1 MSERTD
7 KGTTTD
13 AVDFVTIKQKET
25 ISMQL
30 QKSICK
36 IKGKLIGTGFFCY
49 INYENKNIPCLMTN
63 YHILDDKYIKDNNK
77 IEIIINDNKINIII
91 NIEDIIYK
99 SKKDEYDLIIIKL
112 KEEYM
117 KNINY
122 LELDD
127 NLFNKDSLKE
137 YESIYILH
145 YLNGQNA
152 SVSYG
157 KDIIYDSNYKYDI
170 QYKCNIDS
178 SGGPILNLLSNK
190 IIGIHKGCIQKND
203 GIKYNI
209 GTLLKYPLK
218 EINNNNLY
226 NNYNI
231 ELKNPIHIL
240 KYHTNWL
247 RCLTVMNDGRLVSG
261 SDDGSIIIYNKETY
275 KPDIIIKEHSGTV
288 KCVIQLSSG
297 ILASCSYDKSIKL
310 FNIKENKYEVLQTL
324 NDHTHWVN
332 KIIELKNKT
341 LVSCSW
347 DCSIIFYIKDN
358 IKYKKDYQIS
368 TNGSC
373 FKIIQTKDNEICYYE
388 YKDGNETICF
398 YDLLERK
405 VKSSISNISNCNM
418 IMMTK
423 DLLLITGENEISII
437 NVNNYKLR
445 IINVPEA
452 GFIYGVCILNQNMLL
467 TGDESKIIRQWRIE
481 GDNLILISKKEKAHD
496 DSIYGLLNL
505 GNGHIASCSDDET
518 IKIW

>member
-7 KGTTTD
+7 EGTTTD
-13 AVDFVTIKQKET
+13 AVDFVTIKQREI

-36 IKGKLIGTGFFCY
+36 IKGKLTGTGFFCY

-112 KEEYM
+112 KEGEEYM

-127 NLFNKDSLKE
+127 NLLNKSSLKE

-190 IIGIHKGCIQKND
+190 IIGIHKGYIQKND

-240 KYHTNWL
+240 NDHTKGVS
-247 RCLTVMNDGRLVSG
+247 CLTVMNDGRLVSG
-261 SDDGSIIIYNKETY
+261 SRDDSIIIYNKETY
-275 KPDIIIKEHSGTV
+275 KPELIIKEHSGTV
-288 KCVIQLSSG
+288 NYITQISSE
-297 ILASCSYDKSIKL
+297 ILASC
-310 FNIKENKYEVLQTL
+310 
-324 NDHTHWVN
+324 
-332 KIIELKNKT
+332 
-341 LVSCSW
+341 
-347 DCSIIFYIKDN
+347 
-358 IKYKKDYQIS
+358 
-368 TNGSC
+368 
-373 FKIIQTKDNEICYYE
+373 
-388 YKDGNETICF
+388 
-398 YDLLERK
+398 
-405 VKSSISNISNCNM
+405 
-418 IMMTK
+418 
-423 DLLLITGENEISII
+423 
-437 NVNNYKLR
+437 
-445 IINVPEA
+445 
-452 GFIYGVCILNQNMLL
+452 
-467 TGDESKIIRQWRIE
+467 
-481 GDNLILISKKEKAHD
+481 
-496 DSIYGLLNL
+496 
-505 GNGHIASCSDDET
+505 
-518 IKIW
+518 

>member
-1 MSERTD
+1 MSERTVE
-7 KGTTTD
+7 GTATD
-13 AVDFVTIKQKET
+13 AVDFVTIKQRET

-99 SKKDEYDLIIIKL
+99 SKKNEYDLIIIKL

-122 LELDD
+122 FELDD
-127 NLFNKDSLKE
+127 NLFNKSSLKG

-157 KDIIYDSNYKYDI
+157 KDIIYDPNYKYDI
-170 QYKCNIDS
+170 QYKCNTLLGS

-209 GTLLKYPLK
+209 GTFLKYPLK

-226 NNYNI
+226 NNYDI

-240 KYHTNWL
+240 NDYTDWVRWL
-247 RCLTVMNDGRLVSG
+247 TIMNDGRLLSFS
-261 SDDGSIIIYNKETY
+261 SDGYIIIY
-275 KPDIIIKEHSGTV
+275 
-288 KCVIQLSSG
+288 
-297 ILASCSYDKSIKL
+297 
-310 FNIKENKYEVLQTL
+310 
-324 NDHTHWVN
+324 
-332 KIIELKNKT
+332 
-341 LVSCSW
+341 
-347 DCSIIFYIKDN
+347 
-358 IKYKKDYQIS
+358 KK
-368 TNGSC
+368 
-373 FKIIQTKDNEICYYE
+373 
-388 YKDGNETICF
+388 
-398 YDLLERK
+398 
-405 VKSSISNISNCNM
+405 
-418 IMMTK
+418 
-423 DLLLITGENEISII
+423 
-437 NVNNYKLR
+437 
-445 IINVPEA
+445 
-452 GFIYGVCILNQNMLL
+452 
-467 TGDESKIIRQWRIE
+467 
-481 GDNLILISKKEKAHD
+481 
-496 DSIYGLLNL
+496 
-505 GNGHIASCSDDET
+505 
-518 IKIW
+518 

>member
-7 KGTTTD
+7 EGITTD

-112 KEEYM
+112 KEGEEYM

-127 NLFNKDSLKE
+127 NLFNKNSLKE

-145 YLNGQNA
+145 YPNAQNA

-157 KDIIYDSNYKYDI
+157 KDIIYDPNYKYDI

-240 KYHTNWL
+240 NDHTNWVG
-247 RCLTVMNDGRLVSG
+247 CLTSMNDGRLVSG
-261 SDDGSIIIYNKETY
+261 SDDNSIIIYNKGTY
-275 KPDIIIKEHSGTV
+275 KPYLIIKEHSKAVAYIT
-288 KCVIQLSSG
+288 QLSSG
-297 ILASCSYDKSIKL
+297 ILVSGPSDKSIKL

-324 NDHTHWVN
+324 NDHTYWVN

-341 LVSCSW
+341 LVSCS
-347 DCSIIFYIKDN
+347 DDRSIIFYIKDN

-373 FKIIQTKDNEICYYE
+373 WNIIQTKDNEICYNE
-388 YKDGNETICF
+388 YDTICF

-405 VKSSISNISNCNM
+405 VKSSISNISNYNM

-423 DLLLITGENEISII
+423 DLLLITGYNKISII

-452 GFIYGVCILNQNMLL
+452 GCIYGVCILNQNMLL

-496 DSIYGLLNL
+496 DAIIDLLNL
-505 GNGHIASCSDDET
+505 GNGHIASCSWDKT

>member
-1 MSERTD
+1 MSERIDEGIITD
-7 KGTTTD
+7 S
-13 AVDFVTIKQKET
+13 VDSLAIKQKEI

-49 INYENKNIPCLMTN
+49 INYENKNIPDLMTN

-112 KEEYM
+112 KEGEEYM

-127 NLFNKDSLKE
+127 NLFNESSLKG

-145 YLNGQNA
+145 YPNEQNA

-157 KDIIYDSNYKYDI
+157 KDIIYDPNYKYDI

-178 SGGPILNLLSNK
+178 SGGPILNLLTNK

-209 GTLLKYPLK
+209 GTFLKYPLK

-240 KYHTNWL
+240 KYHTGYVE
-247 RCLTVMNDGRLVSG
+247 CLTVMNDGRLVSG
-261 SDDGSIIIYNKETY
+261 SWDKSIIIYNKETY
-275 KPDIIIKEHSGTV
+275 KPDIIIKEHSRAV
-288 KCVIQLSSG
+288 KYIIQLSSE
-297 ILASCSYDKSIKL
+297 ILASCSDDNSIKL

-324 NDHTHWVN
+324 NGHIYGVN
-332 KIIELKNKT
+332 KII
-341 LVSCSW
+341 
-347 DCSIIFYIKDN
+347 
-358 IKYKKDYQIS
+358 
-368 TNGSC
+368 
-373 FKIIQTKDNEICYYE
+373 
-388 YKDGNETICF
+388 
-398 YDLLERK
+398 
-405 VKSSISNISNCNM
+405 
-418 IMMTK
+418 
-423 DLLLITGENEISII
+423 
-437 NVNNYKLR
+437 
-445 IINVPEA
+445 
-452 GFIYGVCILNQNMLL
+452 
-467 TGDESKIIRQWRIE
+467 
-481 GDNLILISKKEKAHD
+481 
-496 DSIYGLLNL
+496 
-505 GNGHIASCSDDET
+505 
-518 IKIW
+518 

>member
-7 KGTTTD
+7 EGTTTD
-13 AVDFVTIKQKET
+13 AVDFVTIKQKEI

-112 KEEYM
+112 KEGEEYM

-127 NLFNKDSLKE
+127 NLFNKNSLKE

-157 KDIIYDSNYKYDI
+157 KDIIYDPNYKYDI

-190 IIGIHKGCIQKND
+190 IIGIHKGYIQKND

-240 KYHTNWL
+240 
-247 RCLTVMNDGRLVSG
+247 
-261 SDDGSIIIYNKETY
+261 
-275 KPDIIIKEHSGTV
+275 
-288 KCVIQLSSG
+288 
-297 ILASCSYDKSIKL
+297 
-310 FNIKENKYEVLQTL
+310 
-324 NDHTHWVN
+324 NDHIDWLDV
-332 KIIELKNKT
+332 
-341 LVSCSW
+341 
-347 DCSIIFYIKDN
+347 
-358 IKYKKDYQIS
+358 
-368 TNGSC
+368 
-373 FKIIQTKDNEICYYE
+373 
-388 YKDGNETICF
+388 
-398 YDLLERK
+398 
-405 VKSSISNISNCNM
+405 
-418 IMMTK
+418 
-423 DLLLITGENEISII
+423 
-437 NVNNYKLR
+437 
-445 IINVPEA
+445 
-452 GFIYGVCILNQNMLL
+452 
-467 TGDESKIIRQWRIE
+467 
-481 GDNLILISKKEKAHD
+481 
-496 DSIYGLLNL
+496 
-505 GNGHIASCSDDET
+505 
-518 IKIW
+518 